1 MVRQP
6 QLVRGERAVRTQSF
20 RVSGGRFLK
29 IVVGARAEVRQPE
42 RQQQIVE
49 PLAERRHAPT
59 PPCASGSPTH
69 AARLP
74 ARISLTSG
82 KNEQKRYSAGSGR
95 LERGAACRVGPQLSG
110 PGVITTVQEPAAV
123 RPSTST
129 FTLSPGTVKL
139 SPRETGASASGG

>member
-29 IVVGARAEVRQPE
+29 IVVGARGEVRQPE

-49 PLAERRHAPT
+49 PITERRHAPA
-59 PPCASGSPTH
+59 PPCASRSPTH

-95 LERGAACRVGPQLSG
+95 LERRAARRGAVS
-110 PGVITTVQEPAAV
+110 
-123 RPSTST
+123 
-129 FTLSPGTVKL
+129 SPG
-139 SPRETGASASGG
+139 RG